1 VDVIVASKNK
11 AIAAIGAASLAVG
24 VALVLLLSPSAA
36 SAACDAADFTV
47 NGEFDIQGY
56 LACEAGAGGGTL
68 PATGSPTLQIAG
80 IALAAVIVGVAA
92 LALNRKQRRSTV

>member
-36 SAACDAADFTV
+36 SAACDPADFTV

-56 LACEAGAGGGTL
+56 LACEAGAAGGL

-92 LALNRKQRRSTV
+92 LILTRKQRRSTV